1 MYLTA
6 KALLGAKS
14 LVELQRFEFCKLA
27 LPGGPCALVATPF
40 GTVPR
45 LPLVPLDGVVL
56 GCCGCCCCC
65 CVGDGEGAGDALL
78 ELGLSDINELVDWY
92 NVERLPGVDDAE
104 AKLTEAAEDAG
115 RLNSSRGVGLE
126 LPLV

>member
-1 MYLTA
+1 M
-6 KALLGAKS
+6 GAKS

-92 NVERLPGVDDAE
+92 KVERLPGVDDVE